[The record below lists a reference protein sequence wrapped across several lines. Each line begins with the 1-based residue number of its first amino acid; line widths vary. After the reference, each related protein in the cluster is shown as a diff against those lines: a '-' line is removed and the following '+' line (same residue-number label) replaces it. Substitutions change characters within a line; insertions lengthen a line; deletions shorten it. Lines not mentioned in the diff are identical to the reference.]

1 MRRFIDNISQIYVYK
16 DAVDMR
22 KSYDGLF
29 KLVKNSELWNGGV
42 FLFFSK
48 NRKRAKALLWNEKGL
63 MLIMQRMEHGRFAD
77 ISRRES
83 LTREEFLSFF
93 EGSQIISKYDK
104 QERFVVEK
112 MDENCYKNR
121 VGIDLNCKQEQTP
134 DAYLFQR

>member
-1 MRRFIDNISQIYVYK
+1 MCCGFVIRNPG
-16 DAVDMR
+16 
-22 KSYDGLF
+22 YDGLF

-112 MDENCYKNR
+112 VDENCYKNR